1 MKKSVIF
8 IFVLLA
14 IILAEVWA
22 LYHHSR
28 HPSPVMYSFDVQDY
42 ILPPPDIQG
51 IKPFLFET
59 GWADEVNNELDQIQ
73 TVVENSFQD
82 KLTQSLNNLSAN
94 RKRAAQIKKERAEGL
109 EKLRQ
114 RAALEAQ
121 QIKGEYLGHNRC
133 VVNGTES
140 LCEDG
145 IYKLDNHCIA
155 CYGGHCAGT
164 TCKTSATDNTV
175 QTSESIDKSKNISE
189 EPIIQPQNNIV
200 ATTQEPQPFKPEGK
214 ALVAVIIDDVGL
226 SVPFTNQLAQIE
238 KPVTVAFL
246 PYGASDKEQ
255 VMKLKNAGF
264 EVMLHVPMMP
274 YKRAS
279 LAPNTLE
286 PEMSHDELQAKF
298 RVMLERFAGTG
309 MVGANNHMGSKFT
322 ENATALSAIIEVIKQ
337 TNMFFLDSKTSAKSV
352 AKSVCKKYDVPY
364 IARDVFLDNERDYG
378 KIMQQFAVTER
389 IAKKRGYAVAIGH
402 PYPQTLQ
409 ALKDWEKN
417 LAAHNVQL
425 VPLAYLVEK
434 TN

>member
-8 IFVLLA
+8 IFILLA
-14 IILAEVWA
+14 IIAAEVWA
-22 LYHHSR
+22 LYHHSK
-28 HPSPVMYSFDVQDY
+28 HPSPVQYSYDVQEY
-42 ILPPPDIQG
+42 MLPPPDLHG

-59 GWADEVNNELDQIQ
+59 KWADEVNDTLDKVQAI
-73 TVVENSFQD
+73 VDNSFKD
-82 KLTQSLNNLSAN
+82 KWMQSLNNLSAN
-94 RKRAAQIKKERAEGL
+94 RKRVNQIKKERAEGL

-133 VVNGTES
+133 SVNGAERV
-140 LCEDG
+140 CEDG
-145 IYKLDNHCIA
+145 IYKLDKHCIA
-155 CYGGHCAGT
+155 FYGGHCAGT
-164 TCKTSATDNTV
+164 TCKEPAPDT
-175 QTSESIDKSKNISE
+175 EKSTEIADTHENNDTKPEILPE
-189 EPIIQPQNNIV
+189 EHENSTPK
-200 ATTQEPQPFKPEGK
+200 EPKPFKPEGK

-226 SVPFTNQLAQIE
+226 SVPFTNQLSQIS

-255 VMKLKNAGF
+255 VMKLKNLGF
-264 EVMLHVPMMP
+264 EVMLHIPMMP
-274 YKRAS
+274 YTRAS
-279 LAPNTLE
+279 LAPNTLK
-286 PEMSHDELQAKF
+286 PEMSYDDLKAKLN
-298 RVMLERFAGTG
+298 VMIERFEGTG

-322 ENATALSAIIEVIKQ
+322 ENATAMTPIIETLKQ
-337 TNMFFLDSKTSAKSV
+337 KNWFFLDSKTSSKSV
-352 AKSVCKKYDVPY
+352 AKSVCQKYDLPY

-378 KIMQQFAVTER
+378 KIMQQFAITER

-417 LAAHNVQL
+417 LEAHNVQL